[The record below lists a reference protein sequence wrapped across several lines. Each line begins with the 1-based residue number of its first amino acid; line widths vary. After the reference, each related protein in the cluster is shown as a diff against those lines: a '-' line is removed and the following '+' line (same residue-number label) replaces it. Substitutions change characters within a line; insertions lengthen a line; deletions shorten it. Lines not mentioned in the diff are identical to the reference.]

1 MGGFTIGAF
10 AKSAGVRTDTIRY
23 YERNG
28 LLPVP
33 ARSAAG
39 YRLYDPSDV
48 ARVRFIRKAQHL
60 GFTLNEAAALLAMQA
75 SDTARAA
82 DVLGVTEKK
91 IAESAA
97 RIKDFRRI
105 KDALERLAAD
115 CPVEAPVSDCPI
127 LAHLANVSPS
137 RAEAAA

>member
-97 RIKDFRRI
+97 RIKDLRRI